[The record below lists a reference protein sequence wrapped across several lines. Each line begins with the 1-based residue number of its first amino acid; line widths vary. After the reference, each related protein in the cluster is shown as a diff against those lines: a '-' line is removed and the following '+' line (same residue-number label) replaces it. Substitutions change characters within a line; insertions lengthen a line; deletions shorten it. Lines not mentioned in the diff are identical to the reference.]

1 MIRLH
6 KSKHRLRMTS
16 IALKEGQQ
24 MQYVNDVCVIWE
36 IRRASKEVIE
46 MQYGYSMEKYN
57 VTLMTFFEASRE
69 TFRYIVIWIY
79 LLSNFCVFIPNV

>member
-1 MIRLH
+1 
-6 KSKHRLRMTS
+6 
-16 IALKEGQQ
+16 
-24 MQYVNDVCVIWE
+24 MQYVNDVCVICQ

-46 MQYGYSMEKYN
+46 MWYGYSMEKYN